1 VVKHFRGIQMGKI
14 IGYAVESG
22 LEGGFLVHAS
32 PSVWVTCLESTVR
45 YETAA
50 LAWASAKR
58 RGSALASAIAVIEHD
73 DGSLSWEPIPDP
85 SKASGGDWIV
95 WFELKPGARRLYVVK
110 TGKRIAAS
118 NQPGDAKGYKTRGA
132 AEKIA
137 EKLSLGGSPSG
148 VQHITAEIVPIK

>member
-1 VVKHFRGIQMGKI
+1 MGRI
-14 IGYAVESG
+14 IGYAVESD

-32 PSVWVTCLESTVR
+32 PSVWVTCLESAVR

-58 RGSALASAIAVIEHD
+58 RGSSLASAIAVIEHD

-85 SKASGGDWIV
+85 SKASGGDWLV

-110 TGKRIAAS
+110 TGERIAAS
-118 NQPGDAKGYKTRGA
+118 NDLGDAKGYKTMEA
-132 AEKIA
+132 AKEVA

-148 VQHITAEIVPIK
+148 VQQITADIVPIR